1 MSDRILG
8 VVCLALAA
16 FLIWR
21 ATLIEPGFIVDPLGP
36 KAFPIIIGG
45 VLGLAGLY
53 PLFRPDPAP
62 SWPPLKGFL
71 EIAIAVVVMIA
82 YALLLPDVGFVIA
95 TAVAAGILAWRLGCS
110 LIQAVIVGISISI
123 GIYVIFHLV
132 LGLSL
137 ARGPWGF

>member
-1 MSDRILG
+1 MSDRLFG

-21 ATLIEPGFIVDPLGP
+21 STLIETSFIVDPLGP

-53 PLFRPDPAP
+53 PLLRPDPEPA
-62 SWPPLKGFL
+62 WPGVRGFV
-71 EIAIAVVVMIA
+71 EIAVAILVMVA
-82 YALLLPDVGFVIA
+82 YALLLPEVGFVLA
-95 TAVAAGILAWRLGCS
+95 TAVAASLLAWRLGS
-110 LIQAVIVGISISI
+110 GPIQALVAGVSISI